1 MRNSRIEVKPIAGAL
16 GAEIY
21 GAKIGDDLDDD
32 AIVEIRQALNEHC
45 VIFFR
50 DQQFDA
56 EQHKA
61 FARRFGEIF
70 VHPNYRGMQE
80 DDEIVMIRR
89 EPGDQHIV
97 GEDWHA
103 DTTMM
108 EAPPLGAIL
117 YALEVPPYGG
127 DTLFANQY
135 LAYDTLSDG
144 MKKMLLGLRA
154 VHTDRLVAGP
164 AANRNAYRATKVRQ
178 GDDWRETVNLHPV
191 VRTHPETGRKLLNVN
206 AAYTVGFEG
215 MTEEDRGRC
224 STTSWRTATGRNSP
238 AASVGGTARSRSG
251 IIARSSIWRSTTL
264 AHTCA
269 SCAGCRS
276 PATGRSSDRVRELPV
291 RPSGLRCAKHLRM
304 RAFLNAIT
312 GSPHPEKRREARLE
326 GRTKPMP
333 RVPG

>member
-1 MRNSRIEVKPIAGAL
+1 MRNSRIEVRPIAGAC

-21 GAKIGDDLDDD
+21 GAEIADDLDDGVV
-32 AIVEIRQALNEHC
+32 AEIRQALNQHG

-50 DQQFDA
+50 DQDFDA

-70 VHPNYRGMQE
+70 VHPNYRGMQD
-80 DDEIVMIRR
+80 DDEIVVIRR

-108 EAPPLGAIL
+108 EEPPLGAIL
-117 YALEVPPYGG
+117 YAIDVPPYGG

-144 MKKMLLGLRA
+144 MKKMLSGLKA

-164 AANRNAYRATKVRQ
+164 VANRNAFRATKVRQ
-178 GDDWRETVNLHPV
+178 GDDWRETVRLHPV

-215 MTEEDRGRC
+215 MTEEE
-224 STTSWRTATGRNSP
+224 
-238 AASVGGTARSRSG
+238 SRPLLNYL
-251 IIARSSIWRSTTL
+251 L
-264 AHTCA
+264 AHGHRPEFTCRFRWENGSVA
-269 SCAGCRS
+269 FWDNRA
-276 PATGRSSDRVRELPV
+276 V
-291 RPSGLRCAKHLRM
+291 KHLAIHDAGPYLRLM
-304 RAFLNAIT
+304 R
-312 GSPHPEKRREARLE
+312 
-326 GRTKPMP
+326 
-333 RVPG
+333 RVQIAGDRPYE